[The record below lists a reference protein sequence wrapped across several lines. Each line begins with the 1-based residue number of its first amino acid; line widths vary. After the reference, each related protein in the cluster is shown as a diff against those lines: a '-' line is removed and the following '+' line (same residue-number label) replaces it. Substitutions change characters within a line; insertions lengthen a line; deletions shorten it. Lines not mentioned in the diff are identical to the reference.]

1 MYKRQGRYYVYGYGT
16 FQGSRTQL
24 ESAITLAYDTYGTV
38 VDCDSKSVW
47 KRYRST
53 QASIDGVSPVMG
65 GSSLE
70 NAVTTVCNYL
80 GADYNAAAYMEQ
92 GYTAVQTMNMI
103 SGVHGISLTG
113 ITCEK
118 ALSYVGEGSLVIAK
132 TGEDEYIIITAYNSS
147 EIAYIESS
155 SGSVK
160 TMSMNDAGKMFSQG
174 GNIYVTYYK

>member
-1 MYKRQGRYYVYGYGT
+1 
-16 FQGSRTQL
+16 
-24 ESAITLAYDTYGTV
+24 
-38 VDCDSKSVW
+38 
-47 KRYRST
+47 
-53 QASIDGVSPVMG
+53 MG

-113 ITCEK
+113 ITYEK

-174 GNIYVTYYK
+174 GNIYVTYYKR

>member
-1 MYKRQGRYYVYGYGT
+1 MGWKILCIWIRNIP
-16 FQGSRTQL
+16 GSRTQL
-24 ESAITLAYDTYGTV
+24 ESAITLAYTYGTV

-53 QASIDGVSPVMG
+53 HSINRRGFAGYGVEVLLKMQLQQYVIILG
-65 GSSLE
+65 LIIMRGLHGTGYSS
-70 NAVTTVCNYL
+70 
-80 GADYNAAAYMEQ
+80 ADNEHDKRSTWNKSYR
-92 GYTAVQTMNMI
+92 
-103 SGVHGISLTG
+103 

>member
-1 MYKRQGRYYVYGYGT
+1 
-16 FQGSRTQL
+16 
-24 ESAITLAYDTYGTV
+24 
-38 VDCDSKSVW
+38 
-47 KRYRST
+47 
-53 QASIDGVSPVMG
+53 
-65 GSSLE
+65 
-70 NAVTTVCNYL
+70 
-80 GADYNAAAYMEQ
+80 MEQ